1 MTTVA
6 LHRPAP
12 RPVSRVRDLLGSLA
26 APELLVWALFI
37 LLSPFYVMPNG
48 RPQPADIVSLAV
60 LPLLLRKRTRMPAHW
75 RGVVLALAAF
85 CAYVVAVNAIWGV
98 LLLDRRAPN
107 IGTVSIVLFY
117 IFNAY
122 VFVAG
127 VLLYLR
133 HGARFISVTVWAT
146 VLTAAGQVLLLVLRG
161 GDDYR
166 ESLFFN
172 NPNQLG
178 YFTLLAASTI
188 AFGYASARVPWW
200 VAGSAI
206 AGTALLAALSLSKAA
221 MFGLAFVALA
231 AAFRKPALLA
241 VAAAVLLVGAS
252 LRDPGELL
260 QKVDDRM
267 AGIGASEDDTLEGRG
282 FARIGMYP
290 EYLVLGAG
298 EVGYD
303 RYGSFAG
310 ELHSSWAT
318 VLFSYGVAGL
328 ALFLRFVVRA
338 LRHLRWPDLLFLLP
352 TVFYGF
358 THQGLRF
365 RFFWVFLAVISVVTY
380 HAEAQRRERAGGAAA
395 RARALSRRAQ
405 VAPA

>member
-1 MTTVA
+1 M
-6 LHRPAP
+6 
-12 RPVSRVRDLLGSLA
+12 A
-26 APELLVWALFI
+26 APELLVWAGFI

-48 RPQPADIVSLAV
+48 RPQPADIVSLAL
-60 LPLLLRKRTRMPAHW
+60 LPLLMRGQRPRMPAHW
-75 RGVVLALAAF
+75 RRVVLALAAF
-85 CAYVVAVNAIWGV
+85 CGYVVAVNAIWGV

-107 IGTVSIVLFY
+107 IGAVSMVLFY
-117 IFNAY
+117 VFNAY
-122 VFVAG
+122 IFVAG
-127 VLLYLR
+127 VLLYVR
-133 HGARFISVTVWAT
+133 HGARFIAVTVWAT
-146 VLTAAGQVLLLVLRG
+146 VLTAAGQVFLLALSG

-188 AFGYASARVPWW
+188 AFAYTRARVRWW

-206 AGTALLAALSLSKAA
+206 AGAALLAALSLSKAA

-231 AAFRKPALLA
+231 AALRKPALLA
-241 VAAAVLLVGAS
+241 VAAGVLLVGAS
-252 LRDPGELL
+252 LRDPAELL

-267 AGIGASEDDTLEGRG
+267 AGIGASDDDTLEGRG
-282 FARIGMYP
+282 FTRITMYP
-290 EYLVLGAG
+290 EYLAFGAG

-318 VLFSYGVAGL
+318 VLFSYGVVGFV
-328 ALFLRFVVRA
+328 LFLRFLTSA
-338 LRHLRWPDLLFLLP
+338 LRHLRWPDVLFLLP

-365 RFFWVFLAVISVVTY
+365 RFFWVFLAVVSVVTY
-380 HAEAQRRERAGGAAA
+380 HAAAERRRGTDTS
-395 RARALSRRAQ
+395 RARVRALPRTAQ
-405 VAPA
+405 AAPA